1 MFLIVTDQGRWQEF
15 KIGFAKKN
23 RKERRDRYFVEHRR
37 RKRHPK
43 EGICPR
49 RNMDKMIREL
59 YNNMLKETGDM
70 EKISKETKEE
80 IMVLLSGEKEGL
92 KQEEYGK
99 YKDFAF
105 YVGCAAEENGFVKGF
120 RYAFWLFA
128 ECMQQ
133 E

>member
-1 MFLIVTDQGRWQEF
+1 M
-15 KIGFAKKN
+15 KK
-23 RKERRDRYFVEHRR
+23 RKERRDRYFMEHGR

-43 EGICPR
+43 EGMCPK
-49 RNMDKMIREL
+49 RNMEKMIREM

-70 EKISKETKEE
+70 EKISRKTKEE
-80 IMVLLSGEKEGL
+80 IMVILSSEMEGL
-92 KQEEYGK
+92 EPEEYEK

-120 RYAFWLFA
+120 RYAFQLFT